1 MSISFLDCG
10 AGERMRLVVWT
21 SSSGNLLG
29 LLKMV
34 AASLQVSGVYLPID
48 GMELEERLKLT
59 SFLEVSRQT
68 L

>member
-1 MSISFLDCG
+1 
-10 AGERMRLVVWT
+10 MRLVVWT